1 MSEIKRTGGASYLAL
16 QEKIRSNEPISIQ
29 LLEEGP
35 RVTNLINFI
44 LNNGEDVYT
53 PQTSFHKEKHLVWGE
68 QHHGDSG
75 ITLRRWINLVA
86 FGDPKING
94 YYLEVFDDILPLE
107 VDHGWDP
114 AWAGAY
120 PCKVLSMVVKE
131 ENGEWVVENL
141 NSSLKLELI
150 SETLDRLQAGL
161 VERWQMGIYGTS
173 NEDEISRLNFEI
185 GQLLVCIKNFSN
197 QQN

>member
-1 MSEIKRTGGASYLAL
+1 
-16 QEKIRSNEPISIQ
+16 
-29 LLEEGP
+29 
-35 RVTNLINFI
+35 
-44 LNNGEDVYT
+44 
-53 PQTSFHKEKHLVWGE
+53 
-68 QHHGDSG
+68 
-75 ITLRRWINLVA
+75 
-86 FGDPKING
+86 
-94 YYLEVFDDILPLE
+94 
-107 VDHGWDP
+107 
-114 AWAGAY
+114 
-120 PCKVLSMVVKE
+120 MVVKE